1 MAVQHGNDGIVKIG
15 ANSVAEVQ
23 KWAYEEEDVALAPIT
38 SMGDTEETYLP
49 SGCKRG
55 SGSIECLF
63 DDADATGQDLLVLD
77 SEVAI
82 KLYPAN
88 AEVGDVEYAGNIYIE
103 KNSIEVGKEDPNA
116 VKFEFKGAL
125 TKGTVSV

>member
-1 MAVQHGNDGIVKIG
+1 MAVQHGNDGIVKIETD
-15 ANSVAEVQ
+15 AVAEVQ
-23 KWAYEEEDVALAPIT
+23 KWSYEEEDVALAPKT

-63 DDADATGQDLLVLD
+63 DDADTTGQDLLVLG
-77 SEVAI
+77 SPVAL

-88 AEVGDVEYAGNIYIE
+88 DISGDVEYTGNVYVE
-103 KNSIEVGKEDPNA
+103 KRSVEVGKEDPNA
-116 VKFEFKGAL
+116 IKFDFKGVL
-125 TKGTVSV
+125 TKGTVAV

>member
-1 MAVQHGNDGIVKIG
+1 MSVQHGNDGIVKI
-15 ANSVAEVQ
+15 ATNAVAEVQ
-23 KWAYEEEDVALAPIT
+23 KWSYEEEDVALAPIT

-55 SGSIECLF
+55 AGSIECLF
-63 DDADATGQDLLVLD
+63 DDADTNGQDLLVLG
-77 SEVAI
+77 SPTEI

-88 AEVGDVEYAGNIYIE
+88 DVSGDVEYTGNIYIE
-103 KNSIEVGKEDPNA
+103 KNSIEVGKEDPNT

-125 TKGTVSV
+125 TKGTVV